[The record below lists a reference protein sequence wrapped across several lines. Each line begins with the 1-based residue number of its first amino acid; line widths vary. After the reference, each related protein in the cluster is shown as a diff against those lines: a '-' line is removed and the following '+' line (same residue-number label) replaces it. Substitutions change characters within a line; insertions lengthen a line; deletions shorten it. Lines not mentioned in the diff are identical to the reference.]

1 MNGALF
7 AAFRVIANLSGMVGC
22 SRTNH
27 GFVQQFGMFIYMLY
41 FMLNQVLSF
50 FTVGSY
56 YVSIKLF
63 FTDYLND
70 LTRDPEFIK
79 KWPNIAKFFD
89 ASSSEL
95 NFALVFTY
103 AYFIM
108 LILTCLIS
116 LAMPLPRA
124 MFYITLV
131 SIVFTL
137 FTLASFTGMIV
148 FMIHQGFWVEKK
160 VWSWLDDK

>member
-1 MNGALF
+1 
-7 AAFRVIANLSGMVGC
+7 
-22 SRTNH
+22 
-27 GFVQQFGMFIYMLY
+27 MLY
-41 FMLNQVLSF
+41 FIVNQLLSF

-70 LTRDPEFIK
+70 LTQDSKFQQ
-79 KWPNIAKFFD
+79 KWPNIAKFFSATSD
-89 ASSSEL
+89 GI
-95 NFALVFTY
+95 NFASVFTY

-124 MFYITLV
+124 MCYITFI
-131 SIVFTL
+131 SIVFTV

-148 FMIHQGFWVEKK
+148 FMIHQGFFVEKK
-160 VWSWLDDK
+160 VWV